1 MTDSLKASTENMAD
15 AFGGNVMTLRW
26 ADIYSPEETRT
37 ANEIISNIRNKIKEG
52 EDESI

>member
-26 ADIYSPEETRT
+26 ADIYSPSETRD
-37 ANEIISNIRNKIKEG
+37 ADEIINSIKDKINEG

>member
-26 ADIYSPEETRT
+26 TDIYSTNETRT
-37 ANEIISNIRNKIKEG
+37 ADEIINSIKDKINEG
-52 EDESI
+52 ENEFI